1 VIALKHLTSS
11 ILVLVIGPACAAPP
25 AEQPAADPA
34 QHVHVTPDSD
44 ARAIE
49 VAQDTVDKMG
59 GWDSWDRTRYLSW
72 KFFGGRR
79 HHWDRLTGDVRIEGA
94 MGENKDRY
102 LWLMNVETRA
112 GRVWKNGEEITE
124 SAALAE
130 ALDLGRQVWVNDS
143 YWLVMPYKLL
153 DPGVTLK
160 YAGER
165 PMADGRVADVL
176 TLTFGDGVG
185 YTPENRYEVFVA
197 KDTGLVEQWSFF
209 AKADDA
215 KPGFTLPWS
224 GWQQFG
230 DIKLATGK
238 GRDADWAI
246 VVSRERPEGVFD
258 DPRPATE

>member
-1 VIALKHLTSS
+1 VIPLKHLTSS
-11 ILVLVIGPACAAPP
+11 FLIPLIAVACAAPS
-25 AEQPAADPA
+25 AEQPAPA
-34 QHVHVTPDSD
+34 PVQRVHVTPDSD
-44 ARAIE
+44 QRAIE
-49 VAQDTVDKMG
+49 IAQAVVDKMG
-59 GWDSWDRTRYLSW
+59 GWDNWDRTRYLSW

-79 HHWDRLTGDVRIEGA
+79 HHWDRFTADVRIEGE
-94 MGENKDRY
+94 MGENKDTY
-102 LWLMNVETRA
+102 LWLMNVDTRT
-112 GRVWKNGEEITE
+112 GRVWKNGEEITD

-143 YWLVMPYKLL
+143 YWLVMPFKLL

-160 YAGER
+160 HAGVL
-165 PMADGRVADVL
+165 PMADGRTADVL
-176 TLTFGDGVG
+176 TLTFGQGVG

-209 AKADDA
+209 AKADDEQ
-215 KPGFTLPWS
+215 PGFTLPWS

-246 VVSRERPEGVFD
+246 AVSRERPEGVFD
-258 DPRPATE
+258 DPRPTAE